1 MKNNYLT
8 NGPITKAL
16 VKLALPIMATS
27 FVQMT
32 YTMMDMIW
40 LGRIGSNAV
49 AASGTVGFFTWIGS
63 ALFILSKIAVEVGV
77 AQSLGK
83 DDIHA
88 AREYVRHSI
97 QLDIIIALV
106 YTAILIIFRNSM
118 IGFFRIDDQEVV
130 QMALD
135 YLVIISIGLIFYFIN
150 PVLSGVFNGVGDS
163 VTPFKVNVV
172 GLIVNMVLD
181 PLMILG
187 IGPFPYMGIKGA
199 AWATVIAQ
207 ATVTFLFIFEC
218 RKLTSLFSGL
228 NIFKLP
234 KKEYLK
240 SIVKLGVP
248 VSIQNVIFAT
258 ISMFL
263 ARIIAQWG
271 YQAIAV
277 QNVGSQIESIS
288 WMTAGGFSTAISTF
302 VGQNYGAGKWDRIR
316 EGYKKGL
323 MIVGI
328 IGLIAT
334 FLFFFV
340 PEPIIKIFIPT
351 DREAIEIGINY
362 LKILSLSQ
370 FFMVVEIAT
379 QGAFNGLG
387 KTLPPSLVGIILN
400 ALRIP
405 GALILSSTVLGLNG
419 VWWSICISSILK
431 GVILF
436 IWLAI
441 VLRSFPKSSLN
452 EAYEEC

>member
-8 NGPITKAL
+8 KGPITKAL

-83 DDIHA
+83 NDIKA

-97 QLDIIIALV
+97 QLDIFIALV

-118 IGFFRIDDQEVV
+118 IGFFRIDDQEV

-150 PVLSGVFNGVGDS
+150 PVLSGVFNGIGDS

-172 GLIVNMVLD
+172 GLVVNMVLD
-181 PLMILG
+181 PLMIMG

-207 ATVTFLFIFEC
+207 VTVTFLFIFEC
-218 RKLTSLFSGL
+218 RKLSSLFSGL

-240 SIVKLGVP
+240 SILKLGVP
-248 VSIQNVIFAT
+248 VSVQNVIFAS
-258 ISMFL
+258 ISMYL

-271 YQAIAV
+271 YQAIAI

-288 WMTAGGFSTAISTF
+288 WMTAGGSTF

-323 MIVGI
+323 IIVGI
-328 IGLIAT
+328 IGIIAT
-334 FLFFFV
+334 LLFMFV
-340 PEPIIKIFIPT
+340 PEPIIKIFIPK
-351 DREAIEIGINY
+351 DRETIEIGINY
-362 LKILSLSQ
+362 LKILSISQ

-387 KTLPPSLVGIILN
+387 RTLPPSLVGIVLN

-405 GALILSSTVLGLNG
+405 GALILSSTSLGLDG
-419 VWWSICISSILK
+419 VWWSISISSILK

-436 IWLAI
+436 IWFAL
-441 VLRSFPKSSLN
+441 VLRSCPKRSLN

>member
-1 MKNNYLT
+1 M
-8 NGPITKAL
+8 
-16 VKLALPIMATS
+16 
-27 FVQMT
+27 
-32 YTMMDMIW
+32 
-40 LGRIGSNAV
+40 
-49 AASGTVGFFTWIGS
+49 
-63 ALFILSKIAVEVGV
+63 
-77 AQSLGK
+77 
-83 DDIHA
+83 
-88 AREYVRHSI
+88 
-97 QLDIIIALV
+97 
-106 YTAILIIFRNSM
+106 
-118 IGFFRIDDQEVV
+118 
-130 QMALD
+130 
-135 YLVIISIGLIFYFIN
+135 
-150 PVLSGVFNGVGDS
+150 
-163 VTPFKVNVV
+163 
-172 GLIVNMVLD
+172 
-181 PLMILG
+181 
-187 IGPFPYMGIKGA
+187 
-199 AWATVIAQ
+199 
-207 ATVTFLFIFEC
+207 
-218 RKLTSLFSGL
+218 
-228 NIFKLP
+228 
-234 KKEYLK
+234 
-240 SIVKLGVP
+240 
-248 VSIQNVIFAT
+248 SIQNVIFAT

>member
-1 MKNNYLT
+1 
-8 NGPITKAL
+8 
-16 VKLALPIMATS
+16 
-27 FVQMT
+27 
-32 YTMMDMIW
+32 
-40 LGRIGSNAV
+40 
-49 AASGTVGFFTWIGS
+49 
-63 ALFILSKIAVEVGV
+63 
-77 AQSLGK
+77 
-83 DDIHA
+83 
-88 AREYVRHSI
+88 
-97 QLDIIIALV
+97 
-106 YTAILIIFRNSM
+106 
-118 IGFFRIDDQEVV
+118 
-130 QMALD
+130 MALD

-150 PVLSGVFNGVGDS
+150 PVLSGVFNGIGDS

-172 GLIVNMVLD
+172 GLVVNMVLD
-181 PLMILG
+181 PLMIMG

-207 ATVTFLFIFEC
+207 VTVTFLFIFEC
-218 RKLTSLFSGL
+218 RKLSSLFSGL

-240 SIVKLGVP
+240 SILKLGVP
-248 VSIQNVIFAT
+248 VSVQNVIFAS
-258 ISMFL
+258 ISMYL

-271 YQAIAV
+271 YQAIAI

-323 MIVGI
+323 IIVGI
-328 IGLIAT
+328 IGIIAT
-334 FLFFFV
+334 LLFMFV
-340 PEPIIKIFIPT
+340 PEPIIKIFIPK
-351 DREAIEIGINY
+351 DRETIEIGINY
-362 LKILSLSQ
+362 LKILSISQ

-387 KTLPPSLVGIILN
+387 RTLPPSLVGIVLN

-405 GALILSSTVLGLNG
+405 GALILSSTSLGLDG
-419 VWWSICISSILK
+419 VWWSISISSILK

-436 IWLAI
+436 IWFAL
-441 VLRSFPKSSLN
+441 VLRSCPKRSLN